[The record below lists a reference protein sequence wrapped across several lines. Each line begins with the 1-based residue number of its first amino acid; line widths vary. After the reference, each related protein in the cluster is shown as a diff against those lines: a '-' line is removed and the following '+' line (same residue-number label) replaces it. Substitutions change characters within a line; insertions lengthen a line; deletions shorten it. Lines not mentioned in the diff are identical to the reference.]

1 MCPQSLST
9 KTRLSL
15 RDTTVQQYIQYI
27 FLILKLYHFSAFPVV
42 KKRQLVTMLS
52 LALICCLLVCPPG
65 SLLARAECVIDP
77 DSSGTWPRW
86 PPILTDQAGD
96 FILPRGEDNNRHISL
111 AEDTVSSEQQYWRS
125 WSLFRLSYSPVDV
138 MEHLI
143 MITAGKRDLFLRG
156 KHQEMLKTHS

>member
-1 MCPQSLST
+1 
-9 KTRLSL
+9 
-15 RDTTVQQYIQYI
+15 
-27 FLILKLYHFSAFPVV
+27 
-42 KKRQLVTMLS
+42 MLS
-52 LALICCLLVCPPG
+52 LALICCLLVCPLG

-77 DSSGTWPRW
+77 DSSATWPRW

-111 AEDTVSSEQQYWRS
+111 AEDTVSSEQHQYWRS
-125 WSLFRLSYSPVDV
+125 WSLFRLSSSPVDI